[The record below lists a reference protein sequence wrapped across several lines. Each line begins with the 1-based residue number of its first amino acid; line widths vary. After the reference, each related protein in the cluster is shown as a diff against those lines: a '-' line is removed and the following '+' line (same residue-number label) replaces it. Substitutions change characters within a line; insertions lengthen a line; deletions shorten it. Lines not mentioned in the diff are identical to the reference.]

1 MVSNHNGKRKLEEEA
16 EEVSSKETSMNQ
28 LDASEEKLFAKRGRS
43 MIFSDDGDNTSP
55 SLEPRTP
62 KSGQHSDEDNS
73 DEDDDNDDFWM

>member
-1 MVSNHNGKRKLEEEA
+1 MVSNHNDKRKLEEA

-28 LDASEEKLFAKRGRS
+28 LDASEEKLFAKRDRS

-62 KSGQHSDEDNS
+62 KSGQHSDEESS